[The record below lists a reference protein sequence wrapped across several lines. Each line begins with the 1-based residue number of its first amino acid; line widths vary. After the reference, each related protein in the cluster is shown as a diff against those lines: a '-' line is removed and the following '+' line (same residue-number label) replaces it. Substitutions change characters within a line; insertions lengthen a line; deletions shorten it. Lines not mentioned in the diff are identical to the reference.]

1 MREWL
6 GTIFKNDEDERE
18 ISRGDVFHDVG
29 FAILVLRRENSR
41 WNFISSHFIGANL
54 SRKFNL
60 KRLRFPNI

>member
-41 WNFISSHFIGANL
+41 WNFISSHFIGAN
-54 SRKFNL
+54 S
-60 KRLRFPNI
+60 I